1 MKNIAL
7 VVLMSFVLWS
17 CNEDD
22 FSEVELVP
30 EVPDELTIF
39 DPVII
44 GEENIGCVANIIFLA
59 EGFTDSEMNEFV
71 NLCNI
76 AKQAIL
82 DMEPF
87 ASSESSL
94 NFYRVESP
102 SITSGIKTIQY
113 TSECNGT
120 TGINTTSNTPWS
132 VYGNRVGLPHF
143 AGVDFQ
149 ERNKI
154 EELYGVYAT
163 GDYAYTII
171 IANTTDYVAGAE
183 FPGFPVDRTIVQTKV
198 SNMIVSK
205 HDGGDIFKYL
215 VRHEFG
221 HSFGNLE
228 DEYVDENS
236 ACLLK
241 ELDDGSFSETPR
253 GNVLTY
259 NPGSWFEGAKYLPTG
274 YWREWED
281 SIMRSD
287 YYATTFSPIQREIV
301 TQRLMEA
308 IGCNQ

>member
-7 VVLMSFVLWS
+7 VVLMLLVVWS

-22 FSEVELVP
+22 FPEVELVP
-30 EVPDELTIF
+30 EVPDELAIF

-44 GEENIGCVANIIFLA
+44 GEENVGCVANIIFLA
-59 EGFTDSEMNEFV
+59 EGFTDSEMNEFIS
-71 NLCNI
+71 LCNI

-132 VYGNRVGLPHF
+132 VYGNRVGLEHF
-143 AGVDFQ
+143 AGV
-149 ERNKI
+149 ELEARNKI
-154 EELYGVYAT
+154 EDLYGDYAT

-171 IANTTDYVAGAE
+171 IANTTDYLGGAE
-183 FPGFPVDRTIVQTKV
+183 RPGIADDSILEPRV

-205 HDGGDIFKYL
+205 VYGDYAFKYL

-221 HSFGNLE
+221 HSFGNLD
-228 DEYVDENS
+228 DEYVDEDS

-241 ELDDGSFSETPR
+241 ELNDGSFPEPYG
-253 GNVLTY
+253 GNVLDY
-259 NPGSWFEGAKYLPTG
+259 NPGSWFEGANYLPTG

-281 SIMRSD
+281 SIMNGD
-287 YYATTFSPIQREIV
+287 FYATTFSPKQKEIV
-301 TQRLMEA
+301 TQRLLDA
-308 IGCNQ
+308 IGCPN